1 MFDKEIYRRNPDEV
15 KELLTSLQK
24 CDESAFISVE
34 EFPSGTFKD
43 AKGETQALFKMYVDD
58 PQKGE
63 FQIFISRC
71 LKEWLIKKE
80 VLLP

>member
-1 MFDKEIYRRNPDEV
+1 MFEKEIYLKRPDEV
-15 KELLTSLQK
+15 KELLKSLQQ

-43 AKGETQALFKMYVDD
+43 KNGETQALFKMYVDD

-63 FQIFISRC
+63 FEIFISRK
-71 LKEWLIKKE
+71 LKEWLIEKE